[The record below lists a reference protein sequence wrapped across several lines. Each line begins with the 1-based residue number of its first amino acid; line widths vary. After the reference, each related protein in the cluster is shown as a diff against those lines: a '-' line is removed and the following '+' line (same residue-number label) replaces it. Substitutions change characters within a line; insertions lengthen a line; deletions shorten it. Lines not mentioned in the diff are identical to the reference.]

1 MTSVASEG
9 FGFDQQDVRLVGHNG
24 VEAGVTNYGYLRTSN
39 EPNAWMTEAFD
50 SLDTTNRWT
59 LKNSTGTAA
68 VAAGVLS
75 IASSATALAY
85 GGLFTQ
91 PTFVPNGLNF
101 VPSAATMQIDTW
113 TVSDT
118 YRFIGGGTVPTT
130 PTVANPITNGYGFEI
145 DGSGNFNAVIWK
157 SSVKTHS
164 VSLAAYKPAD
174 GAPFYTATAR
184 RSDRID
190 FFVNNTLTPAAT
202 ILIPSLDVSALP
214 MTFMRIAGAAPG
226 ASATIKVFSFGVG
239 DTGQN
244 GQSIVDPTNPFL
256 RATVKK
262 ASTAAAATDLPLVV
276 ALHPSTVPAIA
287 GTAAHSAAASGNPVQ
302 VGGVVITAVST
313 GEAAGEVCRLPMTTS
328 NQLVIKQFAPAEV
341 DFQYTGILTTATAV
355 AAKAAGAAGV
365 RNYATHV
372 SFQNTSATATTV
384 LLLDGATT
392 IAQWHAPANMALPA
406 VIEFN
411 TPRRG
416 TAATPMNVNCGT
428 AGANVLINV
437 GGFQGV

>member
-9 FGFDQQDVRLVGHNG
+9 FGYDGQDVRIVGHNG

-59 LKNSTGTAA
+59 LKNATGTAA
-68 VAAGVLS
+68 VSAGVLN

-91 PTFVPNGLNF
+91 PVFVPNGLNF
-101 VPSAATMQIDTW
+101 VPSASTMRVDNW
-113 TVSDT
+113 TIADT
-118 YRFIGGGTVPTT
+118 YRFWGGGTVPTT
-130 PTVANPITNGYGFEI
+130 PSVAAPIANGYGFEI
-145 DGSGNFNAVIWK
+145 DGSGNFSAVIWK
-157 SSVKTHS
+157 SGVKTYS
-164 VSLAAYKPAD
+164 VSLADYKPAN
-174 GAPFYTATAR
+174 GVPFYTATAR

-190 FFVNNTLTPAAT
+190 FFVNDTLKPAAT
-202 ILIPSLDVSALP
+202 VLIPSLDVSLLP
-214 MTFMRIAGAAPG
+214 MTFMCIAGAAPG
-226 ASATIKVFSFGVG
+226 ASATLAVFSFGVG

-244 GQSIVDPTNPFL
+244 GQSISDPTNPYL

-302 VGGVVITAVST
+302 VGGVVITTVST
-313 GEAAGEVCRLPMTTS
+313 GEASGEVCRLPMTTG
-328 NQLVIKQFAPAEV
+328 NQLVVKPYAPAETSW
-341 DFQYTGILTTATAV
+341 QYTGILTTNVAV
-355 AAKAAGAAGV
+355 AVKAAGAASV
-365 RNYATHV
+365 RNYATDL

-384 LLLDGATT
+384 LLQDGATT
-392 IAQWHAPANMALPA
+392 IAQWHAPANMPTPA
-406 VIEFN
+406 VVN
-411 TPRRG
+411 WLSPHRG
-416 TAATPMNVNCGT
+416 TAATAMNVNCGT
-428 AGANVLINV
+428 TGANVLINV
-437 GGFQGV
+437 SGYQAV